1 LGSSLPDVTWY
12 LSGTMANSAA
22 EELSQT
28 ELTANFVNDSAMMI
42 AYERFLE
49 TSREDALFKDPFA
62 RVLAG
67 DKGEK
72 LSGTFGTYADGF
84 NFGGWP
90 EFHKTW
96 TVVRTKF
103 IDDTIARVAG
113 TGKFRQLVN
122 LGAGFDTR
130 ACRLECFKSFA
141 NGSFEV
147 DMEKNNT
154 ARRSVFRDLLGD
166 PATHCP
172 VQLVDL
178 DFLDTEKALAT
189 ELAAQAPAFDATQPS
204 IFLAEGLIQ
213 YLGEGK
219 SKLFK
224 EVSQA
229 AVPGS
234 VFILQFLDGTGT
246 PHAPHG
252 ISAGDVASGNEG
264 WGDFEFSKFGE
275 EKLNFGRYREG
286 FEPNGLFSFGV
297 FVKK

>member
-1 LGSSLPDVTWY
+1 
-12 LSGTMANSAA
+12 
-22 EELSQT
+22 
-28 ELTANFVNDSAMMI
+28 MI

-49 TSREDALFKDPFA
+49 TSREDSLFQDPFA
-62 RVLAG
+62 RILAG

-72 LSGTFGTYADGF
+72 LSETFGTYAAAFTFDE
-84 NFGGWP
+84 WP

-96 TVVRTKF
+96 TAVRTKF
-103 IDDTIARVAG
+103 IDDTIARLAS
-113 TGKFRQLVN
+113 TGQFKQLVN

-130 ACRLECFKSFA
+130 ACRLECFKAFA

-147 DMEKNNT
+147 DMEKNNA
-154 ARRSVFRDLLGD
+154 ARRLVFRDLLND
-166 PATHCP
+166 PATNCS

-178 DFLDTEKALAT
+178 DFLDTEKTLST
-189 ELAAQAPAFDATQPS
+189 ELAAQAPAFDAKQPS

-213 YLGEGK
+213 YLGDGK
-219 SKLFK
+219 SKLFQD
-224 EVSQA
+224 VAQV

-246 PHAPHG
+246 LHAHQG
-252 ISAGDVASGNEG
+252 ISADDVARGNEG
-264 WGDFEFSKFGE
+264 WEDFKFCKFGE

-297 FVKK
+297 FIKK

>member
-1 LGSSLPDVTWY
+1 
-12 LSGTMANSAA
+12 MENSA
-22 EELSQT
+22 EEMLSQT

-49 TSREDALFKDPFA
+49 TSRGDALFRDPLA

-67 DKGEK
+67 AKGAS
-72 LSGTFGTYADGF
+72 LSETFGTYAEGF
-84 NFGGWP
+84 NFDAWP

-96 TVVRTKF
+96 TAVRTKF
-103 IDDTIARVAG
+103 IDDTVARLAS
-113 TGKFRQLVN
+113 TGQFRQLVN

-130 ACRLECFKSFA
+130 ACRLECYKSFT

-147 DMEKNNT
+147 DMEKNNA
-154 ARRSVFRDLLGD
+154 ARRAVFRDLLHD
-166 PATHCP
+166 PASHCP
-172 VQLVDL
+172 VHLVDL
-178 DFLDTEKALAT
+178 DFLDAERTLAT

-213 YLGEGK
+213 YLGDGK
-219 SKLFK
+219 SKLFRD
-224 EVSQA
+224 VSRV

-234 VFILQFLDGTGT
+234 VFVLQFLDGTGT
-246 PHAPHG
+246 PHASQG
-252 ISAGDVASGNEG
+252 ISADDVARGNDG
-264 WGDFEFSKFGE
+264 WGDFEFFKFGE
-275 EKLNFGRYREG
+275 DKLNFGRYREG

>member
-1 LGSSLPDVTWY
+1 MT
-12 LSGTMANSAA
+12 NSA
-22 EELSQT
+22 EEQLSQT

-49 TSREDALFKDPFA
+49 TSREDALFQDPLA

-72 LSGTFGTYADGF
+72 LSETFGTYAAGF
-84 NFGGWP
+84 NSDGWP

-103 IDDTIARVAG
+103 IDDTVARLAG
-113 TGKFRQLVN
+113 TGQFRQLVN

-130 ACRLECFKSFA
+130 ACRLECFKAFA

-154 ARRSVFRDLLGD
+154 ARRAVFRDLLGD
-166 PATHCP
+166 PATNCP

-178 DFLDTEKALAT
+178 DFLDTEKTLAT

-224 EVSQA
+224 EVSHV

-246 PHAPHG
+246 PHAAHG
-252 ISAGDVASGNEG
+252 ISAEDVARGNEG
-264 WGDFEFSKFGE
+264 WGDFEFVKFGE